1 MSMISNAVSGLT
13 ASLTALQTVSNNSAN
28 AMVPGYS
35 QQQVILSSSVSDEK
49 GYGVRVDG
57 IRRISDQYQVIHK
70 REATTSSNY
79 AKIKAQY
86 TGEAEKIYSTA
97 GTNIA
102 NGIDKFI
109 SAASA
114 SMEKPSEQ
122 AYRQAIINESKSLA
136 QRFNSVASG
145 LNQQQLE
152 INGQIVGTTKKINC
166 LLSNITQYNTEAL
179 TQSVANPSLQDRRD
193 NALNEL
199 ASLIKIKVTEH
210 PNGSIDVS
218 LDKGQPLLI
227 GTQKAS
233 FVIENGK
240 AEPIVKFGN
249 SKFFLDNS
257 AGGTLGGLL
266 SYSQHDLKNNIT
278 FINELA
284 GHFCGEINKV
294 LKQGTDLSGKNVNE
308 DLFVFDPKKPA
319 STLVV
324 NHNIKPNMLAFG
336 KNGKQGDNENLKNII
351 DVANIQFTF
360 TSLGK
365 TKIKPSDA
373 FIGKIGEL
381 GTNAQEAKIHL
392 ATAKELEK
400 ESVQLWAS
408 TSGVNM
414 DEQAVNLIV
423 YQQSYQANAKIISA
437 ADKLFQSILSSF

>member
-35 QQQVILSSSVSDEK
+35 RQQVILSSSVSDDK

-70 REATTSSNY
+70 REATTVSSY
-79 AKIKAQY
+79 SKIQAQY
-86 TGEAEKIYSTA
+86 TGQAEKIYSTA
-97 GTNIA
+97 GTNIS

-109 SAASA
+109 AAASA

-122 AYRQAIINESKSLA
+122 AYRQAVVNESKSLA

-152 INGQIVGTTKKINC
+152 INGQIVGTTQKINS
-166 LLSNITQYNTEAL
+166 LLAHITQYNTEAL
-179 TQSVANPSLQDRRD
+179 TQSTANPSLQDRRD

-199 ASLIKIKVTEH
+199 ASFIKIKVTEH
-210 PNGSIDVS
+210 PNGAIDVA

-227 GTQKAS
+227 GTQKAA
-233 FVIENGK
+233 FIIENGK
-240 AEPIVKFGN
+240 TEPVVKFGN
-249 SKFFLDNS
+249 SQFSLDNS
-257 AGGTLGGLL
+257 TGGSLGGLL
-266 SYSQHDLKNNIT
+266 DYSKHDLKNNIT

-284 GHFCGEINKV
+284 EHFGGQVNKV
-294 LKQGTDLSGKNVNE
+294 LSQGTDLNGKKPAV
-308 DLFVFDPKKPA
+308 DLFKFDPKKAA

-324 NHNIKPNMLAFG
+324 SSDFEPNMLAFG
-336 KNGKQGDNENLKNII
+336 KNGKPGDNENLKDLIA
-351 DVANIQFTF
+351 VANMKFTF
-360 TSLGK
+360 SSLGK
-365 TKIKPSDA
+365 TNTQLSDA
-373 FIGKIGEL
+373 FISKVGEL
-381 GTNAQEAKIHL
+381 GTNAQEAKVHL

-400 ESVQLWAS
+400 ESSQLWAS